1 MAPALAS
8 ASASTDSIKGL
19 AQSIAKPAYRRLLVA
34 EPALR
39 RAVPV
44 LIIAFLLTMAVGAGV
59 QVNDHRHQAIATV
72 VTELDAIADLL
83 NTRLDQAA
91 TTSKNDVLR
100 GAQDL
105 LIRSLPPHARNGGR
119 AIFVSD
125 LDGNVIAAAP
135 YRMLGQPLL
144 DILGP
149 DQPLTTFGAT
159 AGVLETPL
167 ADGTEAFAT
176 VRLLKAPLGQ
186 VAVIQSRANALAPW
200 RSDTMLTITLSA
212 TTGFVVLILGF
223 AFHWQA
229 TRAREADAIYDT
241 VRARIDTALNRG
253 RCGLWDWDLARGRIF
268 WSHSMFAILGL
279 DPRDDLLTFGEVGA
293 LVHPDDIRLYE
304 LATQLVEGET
314 NSIDRGFRMRHA
326 CGDWVWLRAR
336 CEIIRQSDGGDPH
349 LIGIAVDITEQKHL
363 MEKTIAADL
372 RLRDAIETIPEA
384 FVLWDADNRLVLCNS
399 NFQALHDLPDH
410 TITAG
415 TAYEAVVAAGRRPVV
430 RTTSAN
436 DDCPTPGAR
445 TFEAQLEDG
454 RWLHISERRTKDG
467 GYVSV
472 GTDIT
477 NIKLHEEKLIHSER
491 RLMATVADLRTS
503 QQVLESQAQ
512 QLSELAEKYSE
523 EKTRAEEANKVKS
536 KFLANMSH
544 ELRTPLNAILGFS
557 EIMGSGM
564 FGPLG
569 TKKYDEYCRDIHSS
583 GQYLLEVINDVL
595 DMSKIEAGRMR
606 LVRETLILDQL
617 LADAL
622 RVVSGRATEKKLAL
636 ALDVTPDIAFE
647 ADSRAC
653 KQIVLNL
660 LSNAVKFT
668 PDGGRVNVRGRMRG
682 RSLVVA
688 IDDSGIGIPRDALA
702 KLGRPFEQVESQL
715 TKSHQGSGLGL
726 AIAKSLVELH
736 GGIMRIRSRLGI
748 GTIVVVRLPVP
759 AQHVGRRAQCGV
771 RPCPLR
777 HEGPDPVAFSAANRL
792 PIPIKSGAVPRR

>member
-1 MAPALAS
+1 MTPALAS
-8 ASASTDSIKGL
+8 ASPSTDSIKGL

-44 LIIAFLLTMAVGAGV
+44 LIIAFLLTMAFGTGV
-59 QVNDHRHQAIATV
+59 QVHDRRHQAIATV
-72 VTELDAIADLL
+72 VAELDATADLL
-83 NTRLDQAA
+83 AARLDQAVA
-91 TTSKNDVLR
+91 TSKNDVLR
-100 GAQDL
+100 GTQDL
-105 LIRSLPPHARNGGR
+105 LDRLLPSRARDGGR
-119 AIFVSD
+119 EIFVSD
-125 LDGNVIAAAP
+125 IDGNIVAAAP
-135 YRMLGQPLL
+135 FRMPGRPLL

-167 ADGTEAFAT
+167 ADGTPAFAT

-186 VAVIQSRANALAPW
+186 IAIIQSRAQALAPW
-200 RSDTMLTITLSA
+200 RSDTVLTVTLSA

-304 LATQLVEGET
+304 LATQLADGKT
-314 NSIDRGFRMRHA
+314 RSIDRAFRMRHA

-336 CEIIRQSDGGDPH
+336 CEIIRQSDGADPH

-363 MEKTIAADL
+363 MEKTVAADL

-384 FVLWDADNRLVLCNS
+384 FVLWDSDNRLVLCNS
-399 NFQALHDLPDH
+399 NFQALHDLPDD

-430 RTTSAN
+430 RTTSAS
-436 DDCPTPGAR
+436 DDSTTPGAR

-503 QQVLESQAQ
+503 QQVLESQAH

-523 EKTRAEEANKVKS
+523 EKTRAEEASQAKS

-564 FGPLG
+564 F
-569 TKKYDEYCRDIHSS
+569 
-583 GQYLLEVINDVL
+583 
-595 DMSKIEAGRMR
+595 
-606 LVRETLILDQL
+606 
-617 LADAL
+617 
-622 RVVSGRATEKKLAL
+622 
-636 ALDVTPDIAFE
+636 
-647 ADSRAC
+647 
-653 KQIVLNL
+653 
-660 LSNAVKFT
+660 
-668 PDGGRVNVRGRMRG
+668 
-682 RSLVVA
+682 
-688 IDDSGIGIPRDALA
+688 
-702 KLGRPFEQVESQL
+702 
-715 TKSHQGSGLGL
+715 
-726 AIAKSLVELH
+726 
-736 GGIMRIRSRLGI
+736 
-748 GTIVVVRLPVP
+748 
-759 AQHVGRRAQCGV
+759 
-771 RPCPLR
+771 
-777 HEGPDPVAFSAANRL
+777 
-792 PIPIKSGAVPRR
+792 

>member
-1 MAPALAS
+1 MTPALAS
-8 ASASTDSIKGL
+8 ASPSTDSIKGL

-44 LIIAFLLTMAVGAGV
+44 LIIAFLLSMAFGTGV
-59 QVNDHRHQAIATV
+59 QVHDRRHQAIATV
-72 VTELDAIADLL
+72 VAELDATADLL
-83 NTRLDQAA
+83 AARLDQAV

-100 GAQDL
+100 GTQDL
-105 LIRSLPPHARNGGR
+105 LDRLLPSRARDGGR
-119 AIFVSD
+119 EIFVSD
-125 LDGNVIAAAP
+125 IDGNIVAAAP
-135 YRMLGQPLL
+135 FRMPGRPLL

-167 ADGTEAFAT
+167 ADGTPAFAT

-186 VAVIQSRANALAPW
+186 IAIIQSRAQALAPW
-200 RSDTMLTITLSA
+200 RSDTALT
-212 TTGFVVLILGF
+212 
-223 AFHWQA
+223 
-229 TRAREADAIYDT
+229 
-241 VRARIDTALNRG
+241 RG

-304 LATQLVEGET
+304 LATQLADGKT
-314 NSIDRGFRMRHA
+314 RSIDRAFRMRHA

-336 CEIIRQSDGGDPH
+336 CEIIRQSDGADPH

-363 MEKTIAADL
+363 MEKTVAADL

-384 FVLWDADNRLVLCNS
+384 FVLWDSDNRLVLCNS
-399 NFQALHDLPDH
+399 NFQALHDLPDD

-430 RTTSAN
+430 RTNSAR
-436 DDCPTPGAR
+436 DDSTPPGAR

-503 QQVLESQAQ
+503 QQVLESQAH

-523 EKTRAEEANKVKS
+523 EKTRAEEASQAKS

-569 TKKYDEYCRDIHSS
+569 TQKYDEYCHDIHSS

-606 LVRETLILDQL
+606 LDRETLILDEL

-622 RVVSGRATEKKLAL
+622 RVVSGRAAEKKLAL

-647 ADSRAC
+647 ADRRAC
-653 KQIVLNL
+653 KQIILNL

-668 PDGGRVNVRGRMRG
+668 PDGGHVNVRGRMRG
-682 RSLVVA
+682 HSLVIA
-688 IDDSGIGIPRDALA
+688 IEDSGIGIPHAALA

-736 GGIMRIRSRLGI
+736 GGIMRIRSQPGV
-748 GTIVVVRLPVP
+748 GTVVVVRLPSP
-759 AQHVGRRAQCGV
+759 ARQAT
-771 RPCPLR
+771 
-777 HEGPDPVAFSAANRL
+777 AARN
-792 PIPIKSGAVPRR
+792 AA